1 MKTWLLRK
9 IKEYRERRRFAR
21 EIDPE
26 SFRVLARELRELAS
40 VAERLWPQQ
49 PQFHSKIKRIQT
61 DMEQL
66 DLLTTRPEF
75 KRLSAQKRMQLRKSL
90 IQSRQQLMETVQT
103 APSPTATLQ

>member
-1 MKTWLLRK
+1 MKDWLLRK

-40 VAERLWPQQ
+40 VAERLWPRQ

-66 DLLTTRPEF
+66 DRLTTRPEF